1 MMKMTDRFEA
11 FRLGDVRGTYPD
23 EINERFVEGFAH
35 AFVGHFGLTGKIA
48 TGRDMRPSSAPL
60 QNALND
66 TLSSIGVDVVDI
78 GLCPTELGYFASG
91 MPEIDAAIVVTA
103 SHNPANYNG
112 LKCVLKNGRAITHDN
127 GLLDLKQLMAGR
139 YRHRS
144 SRGSLT
150 RVDYH
155 SRYLAFLN
163 KHFSA
168 ENLRGGK
175 VALNGLNGT
184 AATMAGLIAADFK
197 LPVTWFRKTPG
208 AMPKQGADP
217 ANPRLAAEM
226 RGFMSE
232 GDFSLG
238 VAWDGDCD
246 RCVCFDGTGE
256 LIPTYYLMGL
266 LVDHFLKQAPGGA
279 IVFDTKLC
287 WNTLDMI
294 SLGGGRAVPAET
306 GHAFMKQK
314 MHQHGAVYGGEL
326 SSHHYFG
333 DFFGCDSGMFAWL
346 TVLKLLDEK
355 GESIQA
361 LVRARR
367 AEVCCTPEIT
377 LALADVDAAF
387 ALVLGTY
394 GGKAADVDHFDGL
407 SFVMPGEWRF
417 SLRRSKTE
425 PVVRVNFEARKR
437 GEVLL
442 EEGVKVF
449 ELLEPFR
456 TDDANWLENFR
467 IQ

>member
-1 MMKMTDRFEA
+1 MTDRFRA

-23 EINERFVEGFAH
+23 EINEQFVEDFAH

-48 TGRDMRPSSAPL
+48 TGRDMRSSSESL
-60 QNALND
+60 QNVLND
-66 TLSSIGVDVVDI
+66 TLASIGVKVVDI

-91 MPEIDAAIVVTA
+91 MPEIDAAIIVTA

-112 LKCVLKNGRAITHDN
+112 LKCVLTNGRAITYEN
-127 GLLDLKQLMAGR
+127 GLSDLKHLMAGR
-139 YRHRS
+139 YHHPAA
-144 SRGSLT
+144 RGSLV
-150 RVDYH
+150 RCDYH
-155 SRYLAFLN
+155 TRYLAFLN
-163 KHFSA
+163 QHFPP
-168 ENLRGGK
+168 EKLRGGQ

-184 AATMAGLIAADFK
+184 AASMAGLVATDFG
-197 LPVTWFRKTPG
+197 LPVTWFRKAPG
-208 AMPKQGADP
+208 PMPKQGADP

-226 RGFMSE
+226 HGFMRN
-232 GDFSLG
+232 GNFSLG

-246 RCVCFDGTGE
+246 RCVCFDSSGE
-256 LIPTYYLMGL
+256 LIPTYYLIGL
-266 LVDHFLKQAPGGA
+266 LVDHFLTQKPGGA

-294 SLGGGRAVPAET
+294 KRGGGKAVPAET

-361 LVRARR
+361 LIRERR

-377 LALADVDAAF
+377 LSLSDIDAAF
-387 ALVLGTY
+387 AVALETY
-394 GGKAADVDHFDGL
+394 GNAASDVDHFDGL
-407 SFVMPGEWRF
+407 SFVMPGDWRF

-425 PVVRVNFEARKR
+425 PVVRVNFEARKK
-437 GEVLL
+437 GETLL
-442 EEGVKVF
+442 EEGIKVF
-449 ELLEPFR
+449 DMLEPFR
-456 TDDANWLENFR
+456 ADDADWLTNFSV
-467 IQ
+467 Q

>member
-1 MMKMTDRFEA
+1 MNDRFEA

-23 EINERFVEGFAH
+23 EINEQFVEDFAH
-35 AFVGHFGLTGKIA
+35 AFVGHFGLTGKVA
-48 TGRDMRPSSAPL
+48 TGRDMRSSSELL
-60 QNALND
+60 QNVLNQ
-66 TLSSIGVDVVDI
+66 TLVSIGIDVVDI

-112 LKCVLKNGRAITHDN
+112 LKCVLKNGQAISHDN
-127 GLLDLKQLMAGR
+127 GLSDLKQLMSGH
-139 YRHRS
+139 YRHRAAK
-144 SRGSLT
+144 GSLS

-155 SRYLAFLN
+155 ARYLEFLQR
-163 KHFSA
+163 HFPP

-184 AATMAGLIAADFK
+184 AATMAELVATDFE
-197 LPVTWFRKTPG
+197 LPVTWFRKSPG
-208 AMPKQGADP
+208 PFPEQGADP
-217 ANPRLAAEM
+217 ANPRLVKEM
-226 RGFMSE
+226 RGFMSD

-246 RCVCFDGTGE
+246 RCVCFDGSGE
-256 LIPTYYLMGL
+256 LIPTYYLMGIF
-266 LVDHFLKQAPGGA
+266 VDHFLTRKPGGA

-294 SLGGGRAVPAET
+294 NVHRGKAVPAET

-314 MHQHGAVYGGEL
+314 MHQHAAVYGGEL

-333 DFFGCDSGMFAWL
+333 DFMGCDSGMFAWL

-355 GESIQA
+355 RESIQE
-361 LVRARR
+361 LIQERR
-367 AEVCCTPEIT
+367 AEIYCTPEIT
-377 LALADVDAAF
+377 LSLSDADAAF
-387 ALVLGTY
+387 ALILKAY
-394 GGKAADVDHFDGL
+394 GGKASDVDYFDGL
-407 SFVMPGEWRF
+407 SFVMPGDWRF

-425 PVVRVNFEARKR
+425 PVVRINFEARKT
-437 GEVLL
+437 GETLIEEGIKVLDLL
-442 EEGVKVF
+442 ER
-449 ELLEPFR
+449 FR
-456 TDDANWLENFR
+456 VNDVSWLTNFR